1 MNIYSRFKGGSINHV
16 TPKSRQTG
24 ATPAAGHGV
33 FDCFYT
39 CCFLC
44 VFFTVLCDIRN
55 MSVRFFDIR
64 QRHIEF
70 MVPYTSYTIY
80 NYMCLLSF
88 SYDYTDNCLT
98 GCLAYLIAL
107 VPLATVALMIGCN
120 GRNHHCLLTALRSS
134 PLIEFNMFLLS
145 FYVYILSSLYFC
157 LVASGHLFLLSFESL
172 LIIFLIHGK

>member
-1 MNIYSRFKGGSINHV
+1 MV
-16 TPKSRQTG
+16 LQPKNLKPPPS

-80 NYMCLLSF
+80 IYMCLLSF

-134 PLIEFNMFLLS
+134 LMNEFNILLL
-145 FYVYILSSLYFC
+145 FFIYIFYMYCYVYICFSSFLSGGLRAT
-157 LVASGHLFLLSFESL
+157 LLFVF
-172 LIIFLIHGK
+172 